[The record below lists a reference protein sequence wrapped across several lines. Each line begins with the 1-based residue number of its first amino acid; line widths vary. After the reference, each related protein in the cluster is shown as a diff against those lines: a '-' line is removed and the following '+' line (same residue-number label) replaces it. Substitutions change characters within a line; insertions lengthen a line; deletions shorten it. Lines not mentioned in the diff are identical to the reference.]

1 MLVTLTNGVV
11 TELDAG
17 TVDAPDWVQLGAFI
31 NECNLWQNPD
41 RIKVLSPAGVAVVP
55 VARHITQLAF
65 LNRFSDA
72 EAITIDLASL
82 GATPQAATMRR
93 YQSKVSAA
101 SYIDLDRADTRDGV
115 QALELLGLLAA
126 GRASE
131 ILDSE
136 VQQHEHHQG

>member
-1 MLVTLTNGVV
+1 MQATITDGVV
-11 TELDAG
+11 TALGEGSA
-17 TVDAPDWVQLGAFI
+17 VVPDWVQLGATL
-31 NECNLWQNPD
+31 NECNLWSNPEV
-41 RIKVLSPAGVAVVP
+41 IGTTGGLVVVQAP

-65 LNRFSDA
+65 LSRFTDA
-72 EAITIDLASL
+72 EAVGIDLASL
-82 GATPQAATMRR
+82 GATPQAAAMRR

-115 QALELLGLLAA
+115 QALELLGLLAV

-136 VQQHEHHQG
+136 VAPHEQYRG